1 MKGKLIV
8 IEGGDGAGKAT
19 QLGLLKD
26 YLEKKKLSFATL
38 SFPQYKNT
46 FFGKTI
52 ASFLR
57 GDIGELKDMHPYLL
71 SMVYAMDRAEARDKM
86 YKWLNSGKIVALD
99 RYVSS
104 NMAHQTGR
112 LPKKER
118 AKFLRWIDELE
129 YEVNNVPRE
138 DIVFYLYV
146 PYKVSQKLLA
156 DKKRGKH
163 TAGQERDIVEKDLEY
178 LKNAEEV
185 YMLLYKQF
193 PHWVKI
199 NCVNE
204 KGEMRSR
211 EEIHSEIVTTLVKKG
226 ILH

>member
-19 QLGLLKD
+19 QLGLLKEH
-26 YLEKKKLSFATL
+26 LKEKKFRFATL
-38 SFPQYKNT
+38 SFPQYTGT

-57 GDIGELKDMHPYLL
+57 GEIGQLKDMHPYLL

-86 YKWLNSGKIVALD
+86 YKWLNNGRIVALD

-112 LPKKER
+112 LPKKDR
-118 AKFLRWIDELE
+118 SKFLKWIDQLE

-146 PYKVSQKLLA
+146 PYKVSQKLMA
-156 DKKRGKH
+156 DKNRGKNPNLK
-163 TAGQERDIVEKDLEY
+163 ERDIVEKDLQY
-178 LKNAEEV
+178 LKNAEDV
-185 YMLLYKQF
+185 YLMLYKKF

-199 NCVNE
+199 DCINNE
-204 KGEMRSR
+204 GKMRTR
-211 EEIHSEIVTTLVKKG
+211 EEIHEEIVKILVEKK
-226 ILH
+226 IIP

>member
-19 QLGLLKD
+19 QLGLLKE
-26 YLEKKKLSFATL
+26 YLVKKKLPFATL

-52 ASFLR
+52 GKFLR
-57 GDIGELKDMHPYLL
+57 GEIGELKEMNPYLL
-71 SMVYAMDRAEARDKM
+71 SLVYAMDRAEARDKM

-112 LPKKER
+112 LPQNKR

-129 YEVNNVPRE
+129 YTVNNVPRE

-146 PYKVSQKLLA
+146 PYKVSQKLMA
-156 DKKRGKH
+156 DQNRGKNPNLK
-163 TAGQERDIVEKDLEY
+163 ERDIVEKDLEY
-178 LKNAEEV
+178 LKNAEDV
-185 YMLLYKQF
+185 YMLLYKKF
-193 PHWVKI
+193 PHWEKI

-204 KGEMRSR
+204 KGEMRTR
-211 EEIHSEIVTTLVKKG
+211 EEIHNDIKK
-226 ILH
+226 ILIEKNVLT